1 MRTNTIDA
9 VYQPAERRPLAS
21 RDLQIFQRTAAW
33 LIARGVAANAV
44 SLCSIVFAA
53 LASLCLVGTAWTDG
67 GSVRLLFVLSALF
80 VQARL
85 LANLLDG
92 MVAVGSGQASPEGE
106 LYNEV
111 PDRVAD
117 ALILIGAGF
126 AAGGTPAFGYL
137 AAIVAIFVAYV
148 RALGGSVG
156 VHALFT
162 GPMAKPQ
169 RMATITAACLYSAC
183 VPAAW
188 FGGLASGALTA
199 VDIAL
204 AVIVTG
210 GVLTAIRRLHRIAA
224 QLRVSP

>member
-1 MRTNTIDA
+1 MMDA

-21 RDLQIFQRTAAW
+21 RDLRIFQRVAAW
-33 LIARGVAANAV
+33 LIAGGVSANAV

-53 LASLCLVGTAWTDG
+53 LASLCLVATAMTDG
-67 GSVRLLFVLSALF
+67 PGAHLLFVPAALF

-117 ALILIGAGF
+117 ALILIGAGY
-126 AAGGTPAFGYL
+126 AAGGTPALGYL
-137 AAIVAIFVAYV
+137 AALVAVFVAYM

-169 RMATITAACLYSAC
+169 RMATITAACIYCAC
-183 VPAAW
+183 VPAGW
-188 FGGLASGALTA
+188 PGGLASGTFGAVSIALT
-199 VDIAL
+199 L
-204 AVIVTG
+204 IVTG
-210 GVLTAIRRLHRIAA
+210 GVLTAGRRLRRIAA
-224 QLRVSP
+224 QLRATT

>member
-1 MRTNTIDA
+1 MSTNMIDA

-21 RDLQIFQRTAAW
+21 RNLPIFQRAAAW
-33 LIARGVAANAV
+33 LIARGVSGNAV

-67 GSVRLLFVLSALF
+67 GSVRLLLALAAFF

-111 PDRVAD
+111 PDRLAD
-117 ALILIGAGF
+117 ALILIGAGL
-126 AAGGTPAFGYL
+126 AAGGTPALGYL

-148 RALGGSVG
+148 RALGGALG
-156 VHALFT
+156 VPALFI

-183 VPAAW
+183 VPAGW
-188 FGGLASGALTA
+188 IGGLASGAFTA

-204 AVIVTG
+204 ALIVAG
-210 GVLTAIRRLHRIAA
+210 GVLTAFRRLHRIAS
-224 QLRVSP
+224 QLRVSL

>member
-1 MRTNTIDA
+1 MIDA

-21 RDLQIFQRTAAW
+21 RDLQIFQRAAAW
-33 LIARGVAANAV
+33 LIARGVSANAV

-53 LASLCLVGTAWTDG
+53 LASLCLVATAWTDG
-67 GSVRLLFVLSALF
+67 GSVRLLFVLAALF

-126 AAGGTPAFGYL
+126 AAGGTPALGYL

-148 RALGGSVG
+148 RALGELGWCARAVHGPDGQASAHGHDHGG
-156 VHALFT
+156 VPVLRVRAGRLVRRARERRVRRPST
-162 GPMAKPQ
+162 S
-169 RMATITAACLYSAC
+169 RSRSSLRAACSPPFDVC
-183 VPAAW
+183 T
-188 FGGLASGALTA
+188 AL
-199 VDIAL
+199 
-204 AVIVTG
+204 
-210 GVLTAIRRLHRIAA
+210 RRN
-224 QLRVSP
+224 

>member
-1 MRTNTIDA
+1 MIDA

-21 RDLQIFQRTAAW
+21 RDLQIFQRAAGW
-33 LIARGVAANAV
+33 LIARGVPANAV

-67 GSVRLLFVLSALF
+67 GSVRLLFVLAALF

-92 MVAVGSGQASPEGE
+92 MVAVGSGQASPVGE

-126 AAGGTPAFGYL
+126 AAGGTPALGYL

-156 VHALFT
+156 VPALFT

-169 RMATITAACLYSAC
+169 RMATITAACLYCAC

-199 VDIAL
+199 VDLAL
-204 AVIVTG
+204 AIVVG
-210 GVLTAIRRLHRIAA
+210 GGGLTAIRRLHRIAA